1 MNGSHCWCFSCVF
14 CWHVDTIFASALV
27 LPQIFVFKFL
37 LLWPVHTY
45 LLTGSTFCNK
55 YSSLWFAVQKLVIA
69 WAVQHILLFSFFS
82 NISYHCTDFC
92 LSNCFVHFGYWARVM
107 NGNDLIHCFCSSAM
121 SMSVP
126 CSFSYYYV
134 IGKWFK
140 CIWYGACLSS
150 MVGDVFLL
158 KWSFDTRQPQ
168 KSHKERMV
176 YFYNMLTCI
185 YVTCKS
191 LACSYWELNLFV
203 FVIK

>member
-1 MNGSHCWCFSCVF
+1 M
-14 CWHVDTIFASALV
+14 
-27 LPQIFVFKFL
+27 FKFL

-55 YSSLWFAVQKLVIA
+55 YSNLWFAVQKLVIA

-92 LSNCFVHFGYWARVM
+92 LSNCCFVHFGYWARAM
-107 NGNDLIHCFCSSAM
+107 NDNDLIHCFWSSAM

-126 CSFSYYYV
+126 FSFSYYYV

-140 CIWYGACLSS
+140 WIGYGACLSS

-158 KWSFDTRQPQ
+158 KWSFGTRQPQ
-168 KSHKERMV
+168 KSRKERMV
-176 YFYNMLTCI
+176 YLYKMLTCI

-191 LACSYWELNLFV
+191 LARSYWELNLFV
-203 FVIK
+203 FVIKY